1 MEHST
6 SEGRQDRADDGARL
20 NVDMKKTNWG
30 WREADV
36 DVQEEHIELRYGDAE
51 TSAYEQWLPVA
62 LIGRPTN
69 HVFPVRWLLPRS
81 SNPEIIS
88 EVQRDLDFYLVEHP
102 KDFAGTG
109 HPWWYAQYHCN
120 TAANMYSSVHWSY
133 FPNGNRGQRRSSMVI
148 NSELGKGIFKP
159 SR

>member
-1 MEHST
+1 M
-6 SEGRQDRADDGARL
+6 
-20 NVDMKKTNWG
+20 DMKKTNWG

-36 DVQEEHIELRYGDAE
+36 DVQGEHIELRYGDAE

-62 LIGRPTN
+62 LIGRPIN
-69 HVFPVRWLLPRS
+69 HVFPVQWLLPKP

-102 KDFAGTG
+102 KDFPGTG

-133 FPNGNRGQRRSSMVI
+133 FPNGDRGQRRSSVVI
-148 NSELGKGIFKP
+148 NTELGKGIFKP
-159 SR
+159 SHQTVQANITA